1 MTLFWH
7 SLFVSSSGTVK
18 NTYLLYKQN
27 QLFRKFATGNY
38 RALTLEVSKD
48 PAMLVYL
55 NNNQN
60 VKAHPNE
67 NYARELM
74 ELFTLGIGNYT
85 ENDIKE
91 SARAFTGWTNAGDQF
106 IFRPN
111 LHDTGMKTFLGRTG
125 NFNGDDIVDIIFRQ
139 AATSTYIAT
148 RLIKFFALDDPP
160 ADAVSQ
166 LADVVRRNNFDI
178 APALQTLFASKWF
191 YSPDVMLRQ
200 IKSPVQLVVGSL
212 RALGVNMLQPQQVV
226 NALRTMGQ
234 DLFNAPT
241 VKGWD
246 GGRAWINTST
256 LFARYN
262 LPAYLGTGRLPTAP
276 KQTGPADARAQY
288 ADFDSGWNPQV
299 DLAAAAAVTTDAV
312 VDLYLRK
319 LLGFPLDDR
328 KRGELIEYMN
338 GTGDARSHFH
348 DPVTVESERRVRG
361 LVHLI
366 MAMAEY
372 QLC

>member
-1 MTLFWH
+1 MVHQLAR
-7 SLFVSSSGTVK
+7 
-18 NTYLLYKQN
+18 LLEMAVQ
-27 QLFRKFATGNY
+27 QT
-38 RALTLEVSKD
+38 
-48 PAMLVYL
+48 
-55 NNNQN
+55 
-60 VKAHPNE
+60 
-67 NYARELM
+67 
-74 ELFTLGIGNYT
+74 
-85 ENDIKE
+85 
-91 SARAFTGWTNAGDQF
+91 
-106 IFRPN
+106 
-111 LHDTGMKTFLGRTG
+111 
-125 NFNGDDIVDIIFRQ
+125 GDDIV
-139 AATSTYIAT
+139 AALAPVVKAN
-148 RLIKFFALDDPP
+148 KFE
-160 ADAVSQ
+160 
-166 LADVVRRNNFDI
+166 I
-178 APALQTLFASKWF
+178 APTLQTLFSSRWF
-191 YSPDVMLRQ
+191 YSQDVMRRQ
-200 IKSPVQLVVGSL
+200 IKSPVQLVVGTR
-212 RALGVNMLQPQQVV
+212 RALGVGLAEPRQVD
-226 NALRTMGQ
+226 NALKLMGQ
-234 DLFNAPT
+234 ELFTSPT

-246 GGRAWINTST
+246 GGKQWINTST